1 MDNKSSHTVIQ
12 YLEMLFAAYDRIF
25 KNYDVVPLHRV
36 QSSLLLASGVPYS
49 QPQNALEIAQVRV
62 F

>member
-1 MDNKSSHTVIQ
+1 
-12 YLEMLFAAYDRIF
+12 MLFAAYDRIF